1 MSVHTATIVE
11 YVLGHEGIAPAELA
25 KRFGVSMRTVR
36 DHIRRA
42 NDSIAPAALVRFSR
56 SRNGYVCEINDR
68 AAFDHW
74 MLRARSV
81 AQADPGASTSNRA
94 AYLLNDLLM
103 RNDWIT
109 LDDLA
114 GILFVS
120 RATISNDL
128 KRIEPELAKRG
139 LTIEKRPHYGIR
151 VAGSEMARRL
161 CLAGVVVRELA
172 TNSAEEADSL
182 EHRLEPLMSSLSTTV
197 DQVLCDEK
205 FPINSFSF
213 QNLLVHLGI
222 SLMRIQDENY
232 VPLDSTLPAD
242 IAGTREYEVAKKIAV
257 AIEADHGCTL
267 PECEVAYIAI
277 HLAGK
282 RVLGAG
288 SSSDSERIAI
298 SDETFEIVSRMLDVV
313 WQSFRFDFH
322 NDVELRMNLARH
334 IMPLSV
340 RLTYNLHLD
349 NPILHDIKKRYPLAY
364 SMATDASVVLAEE
377 YGVMPSEAERGYIAL
392 AFALALERQKTE
404 APRKRLLVVC
414 ASGAGSARLLAYK
427 MEAEF
432 GDQVDSIT
440 TCNVMQVPHVDFSN
454 IDYVVTTVPLPCE
467 VPAPVREVTLFLDD
481 SDRRQVRSMLEHGDR
496 SGLKAFFPRELFFPH
511 CACESREDVIAFACK
526 QASAYEELP
535 DDLEELV
542 WKRELA
548 APTAFGNGVALPHP
562 IEAVSATTF
571 VSVILLDEPIDWGGQ
586 PVQAIFFINVSRTA
600 GQDLDTFYRSVASML
615 NDASAIRDVVHH
627 QDFDQL
633 MAELTRKE

>member
-42 NDSIAPAALVRFSR
+42 NDSMAPAALVRFSR
-56 SRNGYVCEINDR
+56 SRNGYVCEINDQ

-172 TNSAEEADSL
+172 ANSGEEADSL

-205 FPINSFSF
+205 FSINSFSF

-267 PECEVAYIAI
+267 PACEVAYIAI

-313 WQSFRFDFH
+313 WQSFRFDFR

-404 APRKRLLVVC
+404 APRKRLLVAVSYTHLTLPTTSRVRIGC
-414 ASGAGSARLLAYK
+414 RQRAPACLQDGGGVWRSGRFHHHLQRHAGFPYRLLEYRLRGNNRA
-427 MEAEF
+427 AALR
-432 GDQVDSIT
+432 GPRSRSRG
-440 TCNVMQVPHVDFSN
+440 NAVP
-454 IDYVVTTVPLPCE
+454 
-467 VPAPVREVTLFLDD
+467 
-481 SDRRQVRSMLEHGDR
+481 RRQRSPPGSQYVGAWR
-496 SGLKAFFPRELFFPH
+496 PKRPQG
-511 CACESREDVIAFACK
+511 V
-526 QASAYEELP
+526 LP
-535 DDLEELV
+535 
-542 WKRELA
+542 A
-548 APTAFGNGVALPHP
+548 
-562 IEAVSATTF
+562 
-571 VSVILLDEPIDWGGQ
+571 
-586 PVQAIFFINVSRTA
+586 
-600 GQDLDTFYRSVASML
+600 
-615 NDASAIRDVVHH
+615 
-627 QDFDQL
+627 
-633 MAELTRKE
+633 